1 LIKARALLSAE
12 IAGDSIENA
21 GKGESAMS
29 SRVLA
34 GAALAV
40 LLGAGTGQALAADI
54 HGQAVPGKRVITM
67 AAVEPK
73 GGTTVDKEPFPL
85 AALPE
90 GGGYILK
97 KPDASGRWEVSTYRF
112 LPSQIIVNQGDEVT
126 LEMIGV
132 NGAEH
137 PGLIEGYDVAFNV
150 KRGQLTT
157 VTFKADKAG
166 VFRIRCDV
174 HHPSMH
180 GELIVLPRS

>member
-1 LIKARALLSAE
+1 
-12 IAGDSIENA
+12 
-21 GKGESAMS
+21 MS
-29 SRVLA
+29 SRIFA
-34 GAALAV
+34 GAVLAV
-40 LLGAGTGQALAADI
+40 LLGAGMGQALAADI
-54 HGQAVPGKRVITM
+54 HGKAVPGKRVITM

-73 GGTTVDKEPFPL
+73 GGTTVDKESFPR

-97 KPDASGRWEVSTYRF
+97 KPDASGRWEVSTYVY

-126 LEMIGV
+126 LEMIGI

-137 PGLIEGYDVAFNV
+137 PGLIEGYDIGFVI

-157 VTFKADKAG
+157 VNFKADRAG
-166 VFRIRCDV
+166 VFRIRCDA